1 MKFKSVRSFIS
12 SNLKVLFLSIAIGL
26 FTCAISIFAF
36 SSPGSNQPPSGN
48 PIFWLLSGT
57 SMYYTGGNVG
67 IGTASPVGTLDVNGN
82 LYANNFTGMI
92 SFFVGPTC
100 PTGWVLANGATVSSL
115 GESAKLYTYIGT
127 TYGVAGQLP
136 DMTTAGRFIRST
148 GGNAATLGTQQADVF
163 KSHIHSIVT
172 ESIGPDHEGPIF
184 RTGNPYPG
192 SGASSNSNAVT
203 NATGSIETRPINYA
217 MTPCVKY

>member
-1 MKFKSVRSFIS
+1 MCLLITTLKRRQSVFLQSPGFPLARYGSVFSYPGSSRLIPGVRSRHVNSIKLPAKLSAFPY
-12 SNLKVLFLSIAIGL
+12 LLLFLVI
-26 FTCAISIFAF
+26 
-36 SSPGSNQPPSGN
+36 
-48 PIFWLLSGT
+48 
-57 SMYYTGGNVG
+57 
-67 IGTASPVGTLDVNGN
+67 
-82 LYANNFTGMI
+82 TGMI